1 MTKAT
6 QLPHTYLGAM
16 SNRTLIAA
24 IFKRF
29 GVVMRDKNTDLSRS
43 WGAVK
48 HVVVHS
54 SVGSA
59 IQMHSSAFPDDVATN
74 GRAG

>member
-1 MTKAT
+1 MAKAT

-59 IQMHSSAFPDDVATN
+59 IQTPL
-74 GRAG
+74 RCIPR